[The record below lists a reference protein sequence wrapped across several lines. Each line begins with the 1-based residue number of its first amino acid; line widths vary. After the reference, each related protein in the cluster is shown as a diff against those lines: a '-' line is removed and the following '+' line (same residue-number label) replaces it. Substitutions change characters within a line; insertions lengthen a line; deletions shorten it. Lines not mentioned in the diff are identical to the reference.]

1 MKVSNRTSIRKL
13 ALRSFRASQKRNR
26 IAILAIA
33 LTAMLFTALFTVA
46 LSINASYQ
54 TYTFRQM
61 GGYNHGSF
69 KDVTEAQAEA
79 IAGHPKV
86 KQTGTRI
93 AIGNITGGAFAK
105 KSAEVSYMDEN
116 CTLWSY
122 ASPTTGRM
130 PEKANEITMDTGA
143 LKLLGI
149 RPELQQEI
157 TLTYTVDNQSGT
169 TFEQT
174 DTFVLVGCWEEDS
187 IMPVHYINVSRE
199 YVERIGELAEA
210 AGMKPFRIDL
220 GVMMAS
226 GIGIYEQMEQVDK
239 DLGYTWE
246 DREAENA
253 ARIGVNWGYTTEQVS
268 KNSDPG
274 TLAGIVLLLLVILF
288 TGYLIIYNIFQ
299 ISVSGDIRYYGLLK
313 TIGVTPGQ
321 LRRIIRFQA
330 FFLSAIGIP
339 LGLLT
344 GFGIGAALSP
354 YIAGSINDTM
364 TRPKVSASPAI
375 FIVSALF
382 TLATVLISCARPGRL
397 AGKVSP
403 VEATKYIEQSGGHKK
418 ARKTRGAGTV
428 QMALA
433 NLGGSPAKTGLVM
446 VSLAFAVVLFDIL
459 YSFVGGFDM
468 EKYLEKQICAD
479 FIVSSSD
486 YFHYNQN
493 VSEYFP
499 EQTRMEIEQQT
510 EQALAGSGWRIV
522 DADLSHAWITEEL
535 WKKCASVYESEETI
549 EPLLQNELRRD
560 GLVGENTL
568 IEGIDEALFEKLTV
582 IEGDLSSLTEPN
594 HIAVVLQTDDYGEP
608 INSGVYPDVGEKLT
622 ITYTKDAYFI
632 DSRTGE
638 RCDDT
643 TPFEYLQYQIADG
656 KDVEYTICAYVTVP
670 ISMGFRFSIG
680 YDLLLPTERLRADS
694 EQTVVP
700 MFYLFDA
707 PDPASEQAAEQ
718 YLANR
723 TAADPAL
730 MYESKATLRKE
741 FEGFQNMFLLVG
753 GLLCVIIAVIG
764 ALNFF
769 NAIMTGIFS
778 RKREFAIL
786 QAVGM
791 TNRQLKNMLILEGL
805 FYALGALLLA
815 AVLSLILNPFAGSVM
830 ETMFWFFSPRF
841 TVTPV
846 LLAVPVFLLLGWSIP
861 TVLYGQTVKTSVVER
876 IRELG

>member
-13 ALRSFRASQKRNR
+13 ALRSFRASRKRNR

-313 TIGVTPGQ
+313 TIGVTPRQ

-486 YFHYNQN
+486 YFQYNQN

-499 EQTRMEIEQQT
+499 EQTRLEMEQQT
-510 EQALAGSGWRIV
+510 EQALAGCGWRIV
-522 DADLSHAWITEEL
+522 DADISQAWITEEL
-535 WKKCASVYESEETI
+535 WKKCASEYESGEMVAS
-549 EPLLQNELRRD
+549 LLQNALRRD
-560 GLVGENTL
+560 GLVGENAL

-594 HIAVVLQTDDYGEP
+594 HIAVVLGTDDYGEP
-608 INSGVYPDVGEKLT
+608 VNAERYPAVGEKLT
-622 ITYTKDAYFI
+622 VTYAKDSYFI

-643 TPFEYLQYQIADG
+643 TPFEYLQYHIGDG

-670 ISMGFRFSIG
+670 YSMGFRFSVG
-680 YDLLLPTERLRADS
+680 YDLLLPAGRLKADS
-694 EQTVVP
+694 EQAVVP
-700 MFYLFDA
+700 MFYLFDT

-723 TAADPAL
+723 TAEDPVL
-730 MYESKATLRKE
+730 MYESKGTLRKE

-753 GLLCVIIAVIG
+753 GLLCVVVAVIG

-841 TVTPV
+841 TAAPV
-846 LLAVPVFLLLGWSIP
+846 LLAVPVFLLLGWAIP